1 MLIERTAQTT
11 TSKPKKILSY
21 ENNFLTFN
29 LSYDDYTCCYINNF
43 TYIKLLFMHNCQF
56 NLKNNEQRCLKV
68 T

>member
-29 LSYDDYTCCYINNF
+29 LSYDDYTCCFINNS
-43 TYIKLLFMHNCQF
+43 TTSKLLFMHNCQF
-56 NLKNNEQRCLKV
+56 ILKNNEQSCLKV